1 MDDSKP
7 DAYVRSL
14 VADRRAIEGLPVRL
28 VIALVVGV
36 ASLSV
41 MMGMIGDID
50 GLAATEI
57 GHRLRFWI
65 PENRPGISAAVTDDD
80 LPPRTIDPSDP
91 LDGDE
96 ADEFFDGLLDFVR
109 SERDSE
115 ISSNRS
121 SYERHDVERRLH
133 RPEVTGAF
141 ERVGGIDRGA
151 ERSGTSRSTDTRGP
165 DDGTYRY
172 RLPDISPEHVDLRGD
187 HSLFAGNWCLAD
199 AQPQPEV
206 TTPGT
211 QTLEVAV
218 VDPDGKRVSDA
229 TVIVRGGSA
238 RMDGVATARTGAD
251 GVATLEVSPSLGAN
265 QLDGTLTLDVKPPA
279 GSDFVDERGN
289 TEVLVVA
296 D

>member
-7 DAYVRSL
+7 DACVRSL

-57 GHRLRFWI
+57 
-65 PENRPGISAAVTDDD
+65 
-80 LPPRTIDPSDP
+80 
-91 LDGDE
+91 
-96 ADEFFDGLLDFVR
+96 
-109 SERDSE
+109 
-115 ISSNRS
+115 
-121 SYERHDVERRLH
+121 
-133 RPEVTGAF
+133 
-141 ERVGGIDRGA
+141 
-151 ERSGTSRSTDTRGP
+151 
-165 DDGTYRY
+165 
-172 RLPDISPEHVDLRGD
+172 
-187 HSLFAGNWCLAD
+187 D
-199 AQPQPEV
+199 ARPQPEV

-218 VDPDGKRVSDA
+218 VDPDGNRVSDA
-229 TVIVRGGSA
+229 TVIARGGSA

-279 GSDFVDERGN
+279 GSDFVDEREN